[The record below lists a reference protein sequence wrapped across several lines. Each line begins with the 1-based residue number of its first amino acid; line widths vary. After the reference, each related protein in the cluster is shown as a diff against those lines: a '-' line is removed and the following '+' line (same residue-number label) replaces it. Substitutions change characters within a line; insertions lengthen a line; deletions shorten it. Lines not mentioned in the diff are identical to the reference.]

1 MSKVNATIV
10 YMLTSFI
17 FLVSVIIPQ
26 FVNAQEVVP
35 KINEQQ
41 REALELFSKSQS
53 LYQHQIGTDQID
65 KKFDTIFNSQSQEQG
80 MPQQQQQP
88 ADNDNNQMNVLNSKS
103 VKEHSQKQEQQK
115 IQQNNIK
122 IKI

>member
-26 FVNAQEVVP
+26 IVNAQEVVP

-41 REALELFSKSQS
+41 RKAVELFSNSES
-53 LYQHQIGTDQID
+53 LNQQPSGTDQID
-65 KKFDTIFNSQSQEQG
+65 KKLDTIFNSQSQEQG
-80 MPQQQQQP
+80 MPQQQQQQQQP

-103 VKEHSQKQEQQK
+103 VKEQS
-115 IQQNNIK
+115 
-122 IKI
+122 